1 MSYVSTCNLFC
12 MSVFDFC
19 LAAKPLLLYKGKCRA
34 LKRGVATDSNL
45 ETGKS
50 LKVQL
55 VDLPFAGG

>member
-1 MSYVSTCNLFC
+1 